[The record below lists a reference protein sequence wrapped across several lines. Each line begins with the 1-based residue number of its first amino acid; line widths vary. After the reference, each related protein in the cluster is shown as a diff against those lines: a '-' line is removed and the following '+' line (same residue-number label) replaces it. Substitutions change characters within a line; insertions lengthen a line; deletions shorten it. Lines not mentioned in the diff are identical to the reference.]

1 MKNTEKISPSE
12 KIIEKLKE
20 EKILEKI
27 DYSDF
32 VKICLEF
39 VEYFIFPFSNREL
52 SSYVSYSRDF
62 LRGKIDEN
70 KIYKYQNEA
79 FKDYLNLS
87 EQLEKSIQDN
97 TK

>member
-32 VKICLEF
+32 VKIC
-39 VEYFIFPFSNREL
+39 
-52 SSYVSYSRDF
+52 
-62 LRGKIDEN
+62 
-70 KIYKYQNEA
+70 
-79 FKDYLNLS
+79 
-87 EQLEKSIQDN
+87 
-97 TK
+97 

>member
-27 DYSDF
+27 VYSDF
-32 VKICLEF
+32 VEICLEF
-39 VEYFIFPFSNREL
+39 VEYFIFPLSDRDL

-70 KIYKYQNEA
+70 KFINIKM
-79 FKDYLNLS
+79 KLS
-87 EQLEKSIQDN
+87 KII
-97 TK
+97 